1 MAVFTNNLD
10 KMAKKQATPLDKK
23 KVVKKVKQVVQEVKA
38 PKIDPVSKREQIIQK
53 MDRVLDNKSYLWQ
66 PVSLSKQE
74 VIAIIDSVI

>member
-53 MDRVLDNKSYLWQ
+53 MDRVLDNKSYL
-66 PVSLSKQE
+66 
-74 VIAIIDSVI
+74 